1 MCVSVGEGGRG
12 VGGTIILLSKPCIFE
27 GEGGDPALDLSLY
40 TTRIEALSI
49 KRKAVTRVT

>member
-1 MCVSVGEGGRG
+1 MSERG

-27 GEGGDPALDLSLY
+27 GGGGGGDPALDLSLY

-49 KRKAVTRVT
+49 KRRAVTRVT